1 MYSKMAMF
9 TIVVNDY
16 DEAIRFY
23 TKKMGFVL
31 LEDTD
36 LGGEKRWVRISPNPY
51 AETAILL
58 AKAKNE
64 REKQSIGN
72 QTGGRVGFFVH
83 TQDILKVYQHLTD
96 HHVKLVRP
104 LTKEEFGMVA
114 VFQDDYGNLWD
125 IIQPAE
131 KRQ

>member
-1 MYSKMAMF
+1 MYSKIAMF

-23 TKKMGFVL
+23 TERMGFVL
-31 LEDTD
+31 LEDTVMD
-36 LGGEKRWVRISPNPY
+36 HGKRWVRVSPNPA

-58 AKAKNE
+58 AKAKND
-64 REKQSIGN
+64 REKLSIGN
-72 QTGGRVGFFVH
+72 QTGGRVGFFLH
-83 TQDILKVYQHLTD
+83 TQDIHKVYQHLTD
-96 HHVKLVRP
+96 HHVKPVRP

-114 VFQDDYGNLWD
+114 VFEDDYGNLWD

-131 KRQ
+131 

>member
-1 MYSKMAMF
+1 MYSKIAMF

-23 TKKMGFVL
+23 TERMGFVL
-31 LEDTD
+31 LEDTAMD
-36 LGGEKRWVRISPNPY
+36 YGKRWVRVSPNPA

-58 AKAKNE
+58 AKAKND

-72 QTGGRVGFFVH
+72 QTGGRVGFFLH
-83 TQDILKVYQHLTD
+83 TQDIQKVYQYLTENQ
-96 HHVKLVRP
+96 VKMVRT
-104 LTKEEFGMVA
+104 LTKEDYGIVA
-114 VFQDDYGNLWD
+114 VFEDMYGNLWD

-131 KRQ
+131 